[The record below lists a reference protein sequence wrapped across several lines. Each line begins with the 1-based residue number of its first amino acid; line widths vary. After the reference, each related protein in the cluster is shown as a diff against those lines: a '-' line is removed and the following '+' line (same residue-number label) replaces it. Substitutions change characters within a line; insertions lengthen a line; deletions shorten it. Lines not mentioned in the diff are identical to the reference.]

1 MLPLQGI
8 KVIEMGQN
16 LAGPYAGFIMA
27 MMGADVI
34 KVERPGSGDDARA
47 WGPPFV
53 NDAGALF
60 QAVNVNKKSITIDFK
75 DDRDREKLFQLIEAA
90 DVVVQNLRPGVME
103 ELGFNADILRNLNPA
118 LIYCAMG
125 AYGHKGPMKHEPGY
139 EPIVQAFGGLMMVS
153 GEEGAPP
160 IRLGTQALD
169 QGSAMWAVMGILA
182 GLTARATSGEGCVVD
197 TSLFETAMGWITIAH
212 STFNASGHPPARHP
226 TGSARVVPFEAFE
239 TSDGPLII
247 AAANNRLFERLST
260 ALGQPNWAD
269 DDRFKT
275 NADRQENREALKA
288 LMEAEL
294 GQHDRAYWGEALSTA
309 KVPSAPVQT
318 IPEVS
323 VHEQTQAID
332 MIQQVPGLDFQ
343 TMSIPLSFNGERP
356 KIERAAPALGE
367 HNDEVS

>member
-1 MLPLQGI
+1 
-8 KVIEMGQN
+8 
-16 LAGPYAGFIMA
+16 
-27 MMGADVI
+27 
-34 KVERPGSGDDARA
+34 
-47 WGPPFV
+47 
-53 NDAGALF
+53 
-60 QAVNVNKKSITIDFK
+60 
-75 DDRDREKLFQLIEAA
+75 
-90 DVVVQNLRPGVME
+90 
-103 ELGFNADILRNLNPA
+103 
-118 LIYCAMG
+118 
-125 AYGHKGPMKHEPGY
+125 
-139 EPIVQAFGGLMMVS
+139 
-153 GEEGAPP
+153 
-160 IRLGTQALD
+160 
-169 QGSAMWAVMGILA
+169 
-182 GLTARATSGEGCVVD
+182 
-197 TSLFETAMGWITIAH
+197 
-212 STFNASGHPPARHP
+212 
-226 TGSARVVPFEAFE
+226 VVPFEAFE